1 MPCITFRGIFKGC
14 RYCRSNP
21 RSLVRIALNPRTEPF
36 SFTLLAV
43 NAEIIAVGSELLTP
57 YRMDTNSLYLTEQLN
72 QLGVAVIF
80 KSVVGDNLAQLVAA
94 AQHALF
100 RSEILVFSG
109 GLGPTEDDLTREA
122 VAEALGLPL
131 RRNDQILAAIEERFA
146 RRSGKMSANNAKQAD
161 VLDGAAVLPNPN
173 GTAPGQW
180 LSGKFDGRERIII
193 LLPGP
198 PHELKALFEAECRER
213 LRAKLPPAFLATRV
227 LKVAML
233 GESLVDARV
242 SPIYKRFTD
251 VQTTILAGAGEIQL
265 HFQAQAS
272 TIEEAQSRVDEAAD
286 AVEQELDDA
295 VYSRNGESLE
305 QIVGYWLQM
314 RNATLAVAESCTG
327 GLLGERITSIGG
339 SSRYFAGGA
348 IVYSNAVKTELA
360 GVPADM
366 IERHGAVS
374 REVAAALAEGIRYRC
389 EATLGIGITGVAGPT
404 GGTPEKPV
412 GLVFHALASDS
423 GTEVIEWNFPGDR
436 KRIRWFATTLALDMV
451 RKKLM

>member
-1 MPCITFRGIFKGC
+1 
-14 RYCRSNP
+14 
-21 RSLVRIALNPRTEPF
+21 
-36 SFTLLAV
+36 V

-57 YRMDTNSLYLTEQLN
+57 FRMDTNSLYLTEQMN
-72 QLGVAVIF
+72 QLGVEVIF
-80 KSVVGDNLAQLVAA
+80 KSVVGDDLKRLVAA

-100 RSEILVFSG
+100 RSEIVLFSG

-122 VAEALGLPL
+122 VAEALGLSL
-131 RRNDQILAAIEERFA
+131 RRDEDVLAAIEQRFA
-146 RRSGKMSANNAKQAD
+146 SRGWKMSPNNAKQAD
-161 VLDGAAVLPNPN
+161 VLEGATLLPNPN

-180 LSGKFDGRERIII
+180 MSGKIEGRERIVI

-213 LRAKLPPAFLATRV
+213 LRAKLPTAFLATRV

-233 GESLVDARV
+233 GESHVDARV
-242 SPIYKRFTD
+242 APIYKRFAD

-265 HFQAQAS
+265 HFKSRGATLEVAQAH
-272 TIEEAQSRVDEAAD
+272 VDEAAD
-286 AVEQELDDA
+286 AVEEELDDA
-295 VYSRNGESLE
+295 VYSRDGQSLE

-314 RNATLAVAESCTG
+314 RSATLAVAESCTG
-327 GLLGERITSIGG
+327 GLLGERITSVSG

-348 IVYSNAVKTELA
+348 IVYSNSVKTELT

-374 REVAAALAEGIRYRC
+374 REVAAALAEAIRYRC
-389 EATLGIGITGVAGPT
+389 ESTLGVGITGVAGPN

-412 GLVFHALASDS
+412 GLVFHALAGAS
-423 GTEVIEWNFPGDR
+423 GTDVIERTYPGDR
-436 KRIRWFATTLALDMV
+436 KRIRWFATTMALDMV
-451 RKKLM
+451 RRKLM

>member
-1 MPCITFRGIFKGC
+1 M
-14 RYCRSNP
+14 
-21 RSLVRIALNPRTEPF
+21 
-36 SFTLLAV
+36 

-57 YRMDTNSLYLTEQLN
+57 YRMDTNSLFLTEQIN
-72 QLGVAVIF
+72 QLGVEIVF
-80 KSVVGDNLAQLVAA
+80 KSVVGDDLARLVAA

-100 RSEILVFSG
+100 RSEIVVFTG

-122 VAEALGLPL
+122 VAEALGVSLH
-131 RRNDQILAAIEERFA
+131 RDEAVLASIEQRFA
-146 RRSGKMSANNAKQAD
+146 ARGWKMSPNNAKQAD
-161 VLDGAAVLPNPN
+161 VLEGATVLPNPN

-180 LSGKFDGRERIII
+180 MSGKFDGRERIVI

-198 PHELKALFEAECRER
+198 PHELKPLFEAECRER
-213 LRAKLPPAFLATRV
+213 LRSKVPPAFLATRV

-233 GESLVDARV
+233 GESQVDARV
-242 SPIYKRFTD
+242 APIYKRFGE
-251 VQTTILAGAGEIQL
+251 VQTTILAGPGEIQL
-265 HFQAQAS
+265 HFKSRAATMESAQAG
-272 TIEEAQSRVDEAAD
+272 VDEAAD
-286 AVEQELDDA
+286 AVEEELDDA

-314 RNATLAVAESCTG
+314 RNATVAVAESCTG
-327 GLLGERITSIGG
+327 GLLGERITSVSG

-348 IVYSNAVKTELA
+348 IVYSNAVKTDLA

-389 EATLGIGITGVAGPT
+389 EASFGVGITGVAGPT
-404 GGTPEKPV
+404 GGTPQKPV

-423 GTEVIEWNFPGDR
+423 GTEVIERNFPGDR

-451 RKKLM
+451 RRKLM